1 MEYQEWHDKVDTYFG
16 MLHPNFDSMSI
27 DEQNKALEDKFF
39 IIENTE
45 AVHDQYTRFTS
56 LGANLSDVQKMQQVL
71 KHVKVEKYFDLL
83 HPDFDSLPPAEKW
96 NVIDDKNFIIDHLDE
111 IHAAFSE
118 FGNSDSKEYMYKA
131 TDKEK
136 IEKAFKQAKEKEKGT
151 KNLSVSEVAQNALK
165 QGITTSQV
173 KEANIIEQ
181 QEQKENTKDGET
193 RND

>member
-136 IEKAFKQAKEKEKGT
+136 IEKAFNQAKEKEEGT
-151 KNLSVSEVAQNALK
+151 KSVSVSEVAQNALK

-173 KEANIIEQ
+173 KEANSIEQ

>member
-71 KHVKVEKYFDLL
+71 KHAKVEKYFDLL

-136 IEKAFKQAKEKEKGT
+136 IEKAFKQAKEKEEGT
-151 KNLSVSEVAQNALK
+151 KSLSVSEVAQNALK

>member
-96 NVIDDKNFIIDHLDE
+96 NVIDDKTFIIDHLDE

-136 IEKAFKQAKEKEKGT
+136 IEKAFKQAKEKEEGT
-151 KNLSVSEVAQNALK
+151 KSLSVSEVAQNALK

-173 KEANIIEQ
+173 KEANNIEQ
-181 QEQKENTKDGET
+181 QEYKENTKDGEI

>member
-136 IEKAFKQAKEKEKGT
+136 IEKAFRQAKEKEEGT

>member
-96 NVIDDKNFIIDHLDE
+96 NIIDDKNFIIDHLDE

-136 IEKAFKQAKEKEKGT
+136 IEKAFRQAKEKEEGT

-173 KEANIIEQ
+173 KEANIIQQ

>member
-56 LGANLSDVQKMQQVL
+56 LGSNLSDVQKMQQVL

-136 IEKAFKQAKEKEKGT
+136 IEKAFKQAKEKEEGT
-151 KNLSVSEVAQNALK
+151 KSLSVSEVAQNALK

-173 KEANIIEQ
+173 KEANNIEQ
-181 QEQKENTKDGET
+181 QEYKENTKDGET

>member
-136 IEKAFKQAKEKEKGT
+136 IEKAFKQAKEKEEGT
-151 KNLSVSEVAQNALK
+151 KSLSVSEVAQNALK

-173 KEANIIEQ
+173 KEANSIEQ
-181 QEQKENTKDGET
+181 QAQKENTKDGET

>member
-96 NVIDDKNFIIDHLDE
+96 NIIDDKNFIIDHLDE

-136 IEKAFKQAKEKEKGT
+136 IEKAFRQAKEKEEGT

>member
-136 IEKAFKQAKEKEKGT
+136 IEKAFKQAKEKEEGT
-151 KNLSVSEVAQNALK
+151 KSLSVSEVAQNALK

-173 KEANIIEQ
+173 KEANNIEQ
-181 QEQKENTKDGET
+181 QEYKENTKDGET

>member
-136 IEKAFKQAKEKEKGT
+136 IEKAFKQAKEKEEGT
-151 KNLSVSEVAQNALK
+151 KSLSVSEVAQNALK

>member
-111 IHAAFSE
+111 IHTAFSE

-136 IEKAFKQAKEKEKGT
+136 IEKAFKQAKEKEEGT
-151 KNLSVSEVAQNALK
+151 KSLSVSEVAQNALK